1 MSPKF
6 DNIVVTIEESKDL
19 TTLSIDEV
27 FGSLYNH
34 EDRLN
39 TCNGNSL
46 ENAFK
51 TQMKFG
57 RGKGRGNFGFRGRGR
72 GRYSFQKEEEK
83 SPNLGGRRIQY
94 FNSRGCNNK

>member
-1 MSPKF
+1 M
-6 DNIVVTIEESKDL
+6 VTIEESKDL

-39 TCNGNSL
+39 THDGNSL
-46 ENAFK
+46 ENKFK
-51 TQMKFG
+51 TQMKFDRG
-57 RGKGRGNFGFRGRGR
+57 RGRGNFRGRGR
-72 GRYSFQKEEEK
+72 GRGKYNFQKEEEK

-94 FNSRGCNNK
+94 FNSRGCNNS